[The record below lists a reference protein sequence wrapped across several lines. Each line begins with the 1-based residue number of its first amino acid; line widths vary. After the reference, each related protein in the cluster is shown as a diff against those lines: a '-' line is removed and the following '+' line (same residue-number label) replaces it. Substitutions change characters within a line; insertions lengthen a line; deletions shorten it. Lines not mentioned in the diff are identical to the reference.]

1 MNYEILFTFK
11 YYWSCMFENISSQ
24 KPISLLYLSHGETI
38 TGGYLHEKYLAQTLA
53 ETLQIQYTEN
63 RFWEYF
69 EHPLAHLKLNWKAF
83 IQSKSDIVISVA
95 RLSIPV
101 LLRNLFNQ
109 NKILLVWH
117 YHDNKDGLG
126 WLLHAWYSLSLSLIK
141 FLPSSKVK
149 LICVAPYWQKYFTK
163 KVGQDKVV
171 MFPNLFNPTFY
182 SQFKSET
189 KLNEIHL
196 GQVSFKNSQDLLWL
210 TANLKKQG
218 YTCFFSTNNPK
229 LKLKTIDNNAE
240 IRYFGVQE
248 EYFKAVAMSKFT
260 LALPSFN
267 EGWNRMAHESL
278 LLGTPVIAYA
288 KGGLSD
294 LLNLA
299 QITAAKNKEEVLL
312 YILNNTNSFNLNGL
326 SAYEDSNKHIWEN
339 LILKWLK

>member
-1 MNYEILFTFK
+1 MSANMSFQNPT
-11 YYWSCMFENISSQ
+11 
-24 KPISLLYLSHGETI
+24 SLLYLSHGETI
-38 TGGYLHEKYLAQTLA
+38 TGGYLHERYLAQALA
-53 ETLQIQYTEN
+53 ESLQIQYTEN

-69 EHPLAHLKLNWKAF
+69 EHPLAHIKLNWKAF
-83 IQSKSDIVISVA
+83 RQSKSDIVVSVA

-126 WLLHAWYSLSLSLIK
+126 WLLHAWYALSLSLIK
-141 FLPSSKVK
+141 ILPSSKVK

-163 KVGQDKVV
+163 KVGQDKVL
-171 MFPNLFNPTFY
+171 MFPNLFDPVFY
-182 SQFKSET
+182 SQFKSGI

-210 TANLKKQG
+210 TANLKTKG
-218 YTCFFSTNNPK
+218 YTCFYSTNNPK
-229 LKLKTIDNNAE
+229 LQFQNIDPNAE

-248 EYFKAVAMSKFT
+248 EYFIAVAKSKFT

-267 EGWNRMAHESL
+267 EGWNRMVHESL
-278 LLGTPVIAYA
+278 FLGTPVIAYA

-294 LLNLA
+294 LLTLA
-299 QITAAKNKEEVLL
+299 QITPARNKEEALSL
-312 YILNNTNSFNLNGL
+312 ILKDAASFSLIGL
-326 SAYEDSNKHIWEN
+326 SAYQVSNKQNWEN
-339 LILKWLK
+339 PILKWLR